1 MDRDNGSNRRGIDS
15 TDESEISVEQM
26 CGLDTERKLMSAYD
40 EIDGTPMYIIAAVDS
55 DRAWIAISDGDE
67 IDPTG
72 WC

>member
-67 IDPTG
+67 IDPAG
-72 WC
+72 WR